1 VLLIEPSSPVVS
13 LTTPASSVVNI
24 GSMFSL
30 SATVTFDSG
39 NSAYCQ
45 WTSSDT
51 ALNLYNVSLVYP
63 LIKYTADSSATAMA
77 ANLVLSANTL
87 PARSTL
93 SFMLACYVVGSSG
106 VAAQASI
113 SIATLAPP
121 ILGSFSVSPS
131 TGTEIST
138 LFALTAA
145 NWYDE
150 YIPLQYSFGFVD
162 VQYGR
167 MTVIRPRSY
176 VTYGSTQLS
185 AGSSS
190 SNYSL
195 SCFVSV
201 FNTYLV
207 NATVYETVQVL
218 EMETTSA
225 STIMESISVAITA
238 SESSP
243 VSLTQIVTLYSPV
256 LNRVDCSL
264 APNCTQLHRSSCSTT
279 ANTCGACLSTSSVAY
294 VGLDGDSNQPCM
306 LLTDLL
312 SQDGT
317 CEEDADCSPYG
328 SCNITS
334 GECVVTSQEC
344 SDSVTCNGHGQ
355 YYYEDTSSGSVLTEC
370 LSGSIS
376 CAVACTCEE
385 PYVGPY
391 CNQTA
396 AEVASARSSRA
407 LLVSSLSTLLTVQD
421 ADSDTLSSWATS
433 LVVSTQSS
441 AELSPSTALV
451 AMDVCDSIVSQ
462 ASGYSSSFAS
472 SSVSLIAGAL
482 DNIAASRSVN
492 SDVGSN
498 VTTRVAASITAVT
511 QLLTSSML
519 PGQSSMS
526 LTQSTFR
533 VNSIV
538 ATADAVVSLASPRST
553 SEVAFNMKYSSVDI
567 SQGSTTSG
575 TSSGS
580 FSLVMLKSSLF
591 VEVVNVS
598 AAGANKTSAPGRL
611 LFDSESLCSRGSL
624 EYDFTF
630 TLAHIEEQVYG
641 NGTAIALAL
650 SQDSEDSAVVGE
662 CFSGQKG
669 NFTVDCPSTSLVR
682 NVSYYCDG
690 IWDYNL
696 TVKCPRSIQYRA
708 ASCSATLN
716 GYELEAGACAVVN
729 SSSWYTQCGCRVC
742 DSTTRTLVAMSADG
756 RRLTMSGQAAADV
769 VATSVVMS
777 AEEFVSVLSNP
788 SALSTVSDVLYVIR
802 VVIVFVALWLGLP
815 ALWGCSVLLKRTRFK
830 KEAKHSRRR
839 ASVGNYMNAPS
850 KTNASKVLVDYA
862 LSILPG
868 MFSGENVFVRCFDEI
883 SEKVPFFIILSGS
896 SEKFKNYQFPIILF
910 KLLTLLTFG
919 LFALSFFF
927 TLQYPADDG
936 SCGTFSEE
944 VTCLSEKSVFDKSTN
959 KCHWSNNTFVH
970 PDSVTTYDP
979 QCTMAQ
985 PVFNAYMNVV
995 MCVLVTLATM
1005 PCLFI
1010 LERLFSEILL
1020 APTAAELDGPT
1031 GTEILPLKAVNKAVA
1046 VVNKAAGAAAGAV
1059 RRASVNIATQVAEAA
1074 AVVNKQRRH
1083 TYRVMEENI
1092 VLPPEIIKTRFTAV
1106 QVCSEIP
1113 AFKAI
1118 ANEIKINMSR
1128 EAPTVHQD
1136 DDDENAT
1143 SSIRKKL
1150 RSSFRT
1156 ISRSKESPDVPPD
1169 NGSAQHRHGMTH
1181 HGATSRAHLQAE
1193 RDWKQ
1198 LMQDLKECREQL
1210 EREEDLE
1217 AFDNAWGIDSVNK
1230 GQIVLSQ
1237 GSRDVLRKEYMVA
1250 RTRGTRTLTAL
1261 KQMPRSMCGAELMK
1275 LFFVDMIG
1283 TTSTSSKIL
1292 ASNVSDSVLNKKR
1305 VVTWGMKCSVIAG
1318 LIVVNLFFIYTC
1330 LLYAANRS
1338 RGWQVSWVVNAV
1350 INVAIEMIC
1359 GPLLECFV
1367 LDCLIP
1373 GSISPLVSSA
1383 KSEINRQVTRLC
1395 DQTSAKS
1402 TYRNFPDLMSKYFF
1416 ASRVVANRR
1425 PDLVESTLIHGFEA
1439 SFPFINAHLRH
1450 KIHDRRMWHH
1460 NQQQQENQSLALRLT
1475 TGSWMVSSVGLTML
1489 LTTTLRQLGTL
1500 PIPVQKFTMQLTQ
1513 PLFIGGFGFAF
1524 SYLQRSAGL
1533 AWAVLVIT
1541 LIALCLGALLAYT
1554 LYALFRV
1561 PSPDGSMAVMPVFTE
1576 EPKLSPRSAALAGTS
1591 TPDDGKSV
1599 VTPSPNKYK
1608 TGNELSRS
1616 GASTSQ
1622 RSGAGGGQQ
1631 FHSVAGSS
1639 ASKGSSTSRDENPR
1653 QISMSGRGARN
1664 LIESWSNHTY
1674 NNTEDDEIHLHGE
1687 ELDAEDGDED
1697 QDVDSMESWLDSGSI
1712 YSEASNADADD
1723 DGNIDWD
1730 NISDYNYDAGRQ
1742 SVINQI
1748 TGQGPQMPNVGS
1760 PPAPALSGRVAE
1772 KNRKVEDDH
1781 AVGVDS
1787 DDEETRSEVYDLD
1800 GFSDILFDDD
1810 DENDKSPASG
1820 YPDKSS
1826 GNVPR
1831 RDNDDDNS
1839 HAGRSDTC
1847 NNAGSVREE
1856 DESEIDFD
1864 HDFDRNGA
1872 KPKPQS
1878 AESIHIDLTS
1888 GTRPVGNV
1896 KEAADESDVDLGDA
1910 FADFEDDID
1919 GDVWNDSSDL

>member
-1 VLLIEPSSPVVS
+1 VLLIEPSSPVIS
-13 LTTPASSVVNI
+13 LTAPASSVANI
-24 GSMFSL
+24 GSIFSL

-45 WTSSDT
+45 WTSSDA

-63 LIKYTADSSATAMA
+63 LIKYTADSSTTAMA
-77 ANLVLSANTL
+77 ANLVLASNTL

-93 SFMLACYVVGSSG
+93 SFVLACYIVGSSS

-167 MTVIRPRSY
+167 MTVIKPRSY

-195 SCFVSV
+195 TCFVSV

-207 NATVYETVQVL
+207 NATAYETVQVL

-225 STIMESISVAITA
+225 STIMESISVAATA

-264 APNCTQLHRSSCSTT
+264 APNCTQLHRSSCSAT

-294 VGLDGDSNQPCM
+294 VGLDGDSNQPCVS
-306 LLTDLL
+306 LTELL

-355 YYYEDTSSGSVLTEC
+355 CYYEDTSSGSVLTEC
-370 LSGSIS
+370 LYGSVS
-376 CAVACTCEE
+376 CAVACMCEA

-482 DNIAASRSVN
+482 DNIAASRSMN

-611 LFDSESLCSRGSL
+611 LFDSESLCSRSPL

-641 NGTAIALAL
+641 NGTAIAIAL
-650 SQDSEDSAVVGE
+650 SQESEDSAVVGE

-669 NFTVDCPSTSLVR
+669 NFSVDCPSTSLVR

-742 DSTTRTLVAMSADG
+742 DATTRTLMAMSADG

-788 SALSTVSDVLYVIR
+788 SALTTASDILYVIR
-802 VVIVFVALWLGLP
+802 IIGVFAALWLGLP
-815 ALWGCSVLLKRTRFK
+815 ALWGCSVFCKQAQFKR
-830 KEAKHSRRR
+830 EVKHSRRR
-839 ASVGNYMNAPS
+839 ASVGNFMNTPTKA
-850 KTNASKVLVDYA
+850 NASKVLVDYA
-862 LSILPG
+862 WSILPG

-883 SEKVPFFIILSGS
+883 SEKVPLFIILTGS
-896 SEKFKNYQFPIILF
+896 SEKFKNYQFPVILF

-927 TLQYPADDG
+927 TLQYPTDDG
-936 SCGTFSEE
+936 SCKKYTEE
-944 VTCLSEKSVFDKSTN
+944 STCLAVTSVFDKSTN
-959 KCHWSNNTFVH
+959 KCAWSNTTFI
-970 PDSVTTYDP
+970 PDSATTYSH
-979 QCTMAQ
+979 QCSMAA
-985 PVFNAYMNVV
+985 PVFNAYMNVI
-995 MCVLVTLATM
+995 MCVLVTLATT

-1010 LERLFSEILL
+1010 LEKLFNEILL
-1020 APTAAELDGPT
+1020 APTAAELDGPS
-1031 GTEILPLKAVNKAVA
+1031 GTEVIPLKAVNKAVA
-1046 VVNKAAGAAAGAV
+1046 AVNKAAGAAAGAV
-1059 RRASVNIATQVAEAA
+1059 RRASVNVAAQVAEAA
-1074 AVVNKQRRH
+1074 AAAASKQRKH

-1092 VLPPEIIKTRFTAV
+1092 VLPPEIIKSRTTAV
-1106 QVCSEIP
+1106 QACGEMRV
-1113 AFKAI
+1113 FKAI
-1118 ANEIKINMSR
+1118 VNEIKTNLSKEIVASG
-1128 EAPTVHQD
+1128 ATGVVVHD
-1136 DDDENAT
+1136 DGT
-1143 SSIRKKL
+1143 GSSMGKKI
-1150 RSSFRT
+1150 RSSFLT
-1156 ISRSKESPDVPPD
+1156 ASPNHHEPAR
-1169 NGSAQHRHGMTH
+1169 GRHS
-1181 HGATSRAHLQAE
+1181 TSRAQLQTDH
-1193 RDWKQ
+1193 DWKQ
-1198 LMQDLKECREQL
+1198 LMMELRMCRKQIM
-1210 EREEDLE
+1210 RQEDLE
-1217 AFDNAWGIDSVNK
+1217 AFDAAWGIDSVSSD
-1230 GQIVLSQ
+1230 GLIVLSQ
-1237 GSRDVLRKEYMVA
+1237 ASRDVLRNEYMVA
-1250 RTRGTRTLTAL
+1250 HTKGARTLIAL
-1261 KQMPRSMCGAELMK
+1261 KQMPRSMCGAELMN
-1275 LFFVDMIG
+1275 LFFMDIIG

-1318 LIVVNLFFIYTC
+1318 LIVVDLFFIYSC
-1330 LLYAANRS
+1330 LLYAANRD
-1338 RGWQVSWVVNAV
+1338 RGWQVSWVVNAI
-1350 INVAIEMIC
+1350 INIAIEMIC

-1367 LDCLIP
+1367 IDCLIP
-1373 GSISPLVSSA
+1373 GSISPYVNSA
-1383 KSEINRQVTRLC
+1383 KMEISNQVNRLC
-1395 DQTSAKS
+1395 DQDGARSS
-1402 TYRNFPDLMSKYFF
+1402 NRSFPDLMSKYFF

-1425 PDLVESTLIHGFEA
+1425 PDLMESTLIHGFES
-1439 SFPFINAHLRH
+1439 SFPFISAHLRH
-1450 KIHDRRMWHH
+1450 KIHDHRMHRQH
-1460 NQQQQENQSLALRLT
+1460 QLQRKQQSFASRLMT
-1475 TGSWMVSSVGLTML
+1475 RSWVLNSVGMTML
-1489 LTTTLRQLGTL
+1489 LTTALRQLGML
-1500 PIPVQKFTMQLTQ
+1500 PIPIQKFTMQLTQ
-1513 PLFIGGFGFAF
+1513 PLFVGGFGFMF
-1524 SYLQRSAGL
+1524 SYMQRNVGIAS
-1533 AWAVLVIT
+1533 AVLVVT
-1541 LIALCLGALLAYT
+1541 ALAILLGALLGYS
-1554 LYALFRV
+1554 LYSVFKSPTPEASGAVV
-1561 PSPDGSMAVMPVFTE
+1561 PMFSD
-1576 EPKLSPRSAALAGTS
+1576 EPKLGPLPPAAAASAHNGETVSPLRQRTGSSEHPDKEAEPMHKKLVRERSWRQRSLSGDGSLSQRRLSIDSKDSRRGSRRDSIGSSPPMLTKKRSYRLDSKSTDTNRGVGGGIVLHAGVH
-1591 TPDDGKSV
+1591 DDEAKS
-1599 VTPSPNKYK
+1599 
-1608 TGNELSRS
+1608 SRS
-1616 GASTSQ
+1616 WLESGSSVDNDAIHLADDDEYTDGNGDIDWDDVSDYDYNVDHETVAKASAQVQEFIAGVRQTPASTAAQAHKSEQ
-1622 RSGAGGGQQ
+1622 EIGLHSDSDGEGDDAGDDAGDRD
-1631 FHSVAGSS
+1631 SGSS
-1639 ASKGSSTSRDENPR
+1639 ISLGDGPVGAHKGSRQRGSSTVDDS
-1653 QISMSGRGARN
+1653 SF
-1664 LIESWSNHTY
+1664 LF
-1674 NNTEDDEIHLHGE
+1674 DDEAE
-1687 ELDAEDGDED
+1687 DAEDGADDED
-1697 QDVDSMESWLDSGSI
+1697 
-1712 YSEASNADADD
+1712 
-1723 DGNIDWD
+1723 DGHAIDEWD
-1730 NISDYNYDAGRQ
+1730 
-1742 SVINQI
+1742 
-1748 TGQGPQMPNVGS
+1748 
-1760 PPAPALSGRVAE
+1760 
-1772 KNRKVEDDH
+1772 
-1781 AVGVDS
+1781 
-1787 DDEETRSEVYDLD
+1787 
-1800 GFSDILFDDD
+1800 
-1810 DENDKSPASG
+1810 
-1820 YPDKSS
+1820 
-1826 GNVPR
+1826 
-1831 RDNDDDNS
+1831 
-1839 HAGRSDTC
+1839 
-1847 NNAGSVREE
+1847 
-1856 DESEIDFD
+1856 IDM
-1864 HDFDRNGA
+1864 
-1872 KPKPQS
+1872 
-1878 AESIHIDLTS
+1878 I
-1888 GTRPVGNV
+1888 
-1896 KEAADESDVDLGDA
+1896 DA
-1910 FADFEDDID
+1910 FAHHGD
-1919 GDVWNDSSDL
+1919 GADMDMSIWDRYNR